1 MKAIIK
7 WPGGKTRLLKQIL
20 PHVPPFERY
29 YEPFLGSGALFFR
42 LEPDTAFL
50 NDLSAELISF
60 YGSVKETESLFFS
73 ILEDAAHLFG
83 ALGQGA
89 ADDFEEGLA
98 AAQEAF
104 SAANENAVGSLP
116 LFDWARYER
125 FVQQHSGLV
134 KRPGTKLK
142 SAFYYLARDEYNA
155 ARLDGRTGA
164 YSDALFFIVRELCFG
179 SMFRYN
185 SEGVFNIPYG
195 GFSYDRKDLSAK
207 VALLKSAG
215 KSAFLKNAEFSR
227 SDFRQFMGEIKGE
240 SSFAFLDPPYDS
252 SFSSYTGHEFGR
264 QEHEDLK
271 DILADAD
278 FKFMLV
284 IARTDFVDGLYKGMG
299 LKTSIVPSSY
309 TYSMRG
315 RNDRKVDYLLMRN
328 F

>member
-20 PHVPPFERY
+20 PHIPPFERY

-42 LEPDTAFL
+42 LEPESAYL
-50 NDLSAELISF
+50 NDLSSELMSF
-60 YGSVKETESLFFS
+60 YESVKASDPLFLT
-73 ILEDAAHLFG
+73 ILEDAAHLFS
-83 ALGQGA
+83 ALGQGSG
-89 ADDFEEGLA
+89 DDFEEGLA
-98 AAQEAF
+98 SAQVAF
-104 SAANENAVGSLP
+104 SAVNEYADGLLP
-116 LFDWARYER
+116 LFDWVRYKG
-125 FVQQHSGLV
+125 FVQQHSTFA
-134 KRPGTKLK
+134 KRSGTKLK
-142 SAFYYLARDEYNA
+142 SAFYYLARNEYNA
-155 ARLDGRTGA
+155 ARLVGKTGA

-195 GFSYDRKDLSAK
+195 GFSYDRKDLPHK
-207 VALLKSAG
+207 VELLKRAG
-215 KSAFLKNAEFSR
+215 NSTFLKDAEFSR
-227 SDFRQFMGEIKGE
+227 SDFRQFMGGIKGE
-240 SSFAFLDPPYDS
+240 LSFAFLDPPYDS

-264 QEHEDLK
+264 REHEDLK

-284 IARTDFVDGLYKGMG
+284 IARTDFVEGLYKGLG

-328 F
+328 Y